1 MRAALLIIFLAI
13 SSDMLAQSLLGQ
25 FAQLDHLEQ
34 QYQQQQQT
42 RRQLQYYK
50 QLQQF
55 NEQQQRIQKEQ
66 QVREKLQHD
75 PLKRRQIRQQQN
87 NISN

>member
-34 QYQQQQQT
+34 QYQQQQT
-42 RRQLQYYK
+42 RRQLQYNK